1 MYVLYIMDNE
11 VNKTKGRKP
20 NTNNLNDYDLEKQQK
35 RHQYYLNF
43 KSKHPLYYKK
53 PNSVVGRPK
62 KENKNKNTIIDEII
76 LRLQQLKLQ
85 LTINEG

>member
-1 MYVLYIMDNE
+1 MDE
-11 VNKTKGRKP
+11 VKTKGRKP
-20 NTNNLNDYDLEKQQK
+20 SRILNDFDLEKQRK

-43 KSKHPLYYKK
+43 KNKHPLYYKK

-62 KENKNKNTIIDEII
+62 KESTSIPETKNNIIDEII

-85 LTINEG
+85 LTINE